1 MRDARKNSLATMLAA
16 MSGMFAGAFARDPN
30 AIAIDELSVMAPLQS
45 AEKRGRRR
53 QRALLASAD
62 ATERR
67 LRVCGLWSPSM
78 ERPHSARQWHIRYPA
93 PNVVHVWRPDYAS
106 PLQEKY
112 PPGTVIELVNGWG
125 QVVQRTWM

>member
-1 MRDARKNSLATMLAA
+1 MRSERLKSVAGMLAA

-62 ATERR
+62 APERL
-67 LRVCGLWSPSM
+67 LRVSGRWSPSM
-78 ERPHSARQWHIRYPA
+78 EQPHSARQTHIRYRGGR
-93 PNVVHVWRPDYAS
+93 HVWQPADTT
-106 PLQEKY
+106 LQEKY
-112 PPGTVIELVNGWG
+112 PPGTVIEIVNGWG